1 ETKAPINSYFS
12 LVQDDP
18 SVQIVTNAQKWYVEQ
33 ELKKPEYEKIKD
45 IPVLS
50 AGAPFKA
57 GGRNGATYY
66 TDIPAG
72 TLAIKNVA
80 DLYVYPN
87 TLYAVKVNGAQ
98 VKEWLEMSAGQFN

>member
-1 ETKAPINSYFS
+1 MKLKMNMKKTIDYVNTPVGETKAPINSYFS

-33 ELKKPEYEKIKD
+33 ELKNQSTKRLKD

-57 GGRNGATYY
+57 GGRNGAAYY
-66 TDIPAG
+66 TIF
-72 TLAIKNVA
+72 
-80 DLYVYPN
+80 
-87 TLYAVKVNGAQ
+87 Q
-98 VKEWLEMSAGQFN
+98 LER

>member
-1 ETKAPINSYFS
+1 DAIHDEHEGTLEYIRGPVGETKAPINSYFA

-18 SVQIVTNAQKWYVEQ
+18 SIQIVTNAQKWYVEKHLQ
-33 ELKKPEYEKIKD
+33 GTDYED

-57 GGRNGATYY
+57 GGRSGPAYY
-66 TDIPAG
+66 TNIPAG
-72 TLAIKNVA
+72 TIAIKNVA

-87 TLYAVKVNGAQ
+87 TVHA
-98 VKEWLEMSAGQFN
+98 

>member
-1 ETKAPINSYFS
+1 THVGETKAPINSYFS

-87 TLYAVKVNGAQ
+87 TLY
-98 VKEWLEMSAGQFN
+98 